1 LVEREMLQDLG
12 IPNSFRI
19 NKLIKE
25 LQLVILNTE

>member
-12 IPNSFRI
+12 IPNSSRI
-19 NKLIKE
+19 NILIKE